1 MANGSGG
8 GEASGERAARLYGLL
23 RPHLD
28 ERQRRLLLG
37 AEALELGRGGIKAV
51 AQATG
56 VHPDT
61 VGRGVREAEDRPE
74 PRVRAPGGG
83 RKKLAETHPELG
95 PALMAL
101 VEPGTRGD
109 PQSPLRW
116 TCLSTRNLA
125 GTLTAAGH
133 ACSAPTVARLL
144 KTEGYSLQGN
154 AKVAEGAQH
163 PDRDAQFGYIAARA
177 REHLDAGQPVISVDA
192 KKKEKVGEFANG
204 GAEWRPK
211 GDPERVN
218 VHDFPSDAVG
228 KAIPYGIY
236 DLGANAGWVSVGTDH
251 DTSAFAAAT
260 LRRWW
265 RADGSARYPGARRL
279 LVCADS
285 GGSNAARARA
295 WKVELARLAAETG
308 LQVTVCHYPPGT
320 SKWNKVEHRLFAQIT
335 RNWRGRP
342 LTSHQA
348 VVELIGATTTATG
361 LTVTAELDTSEYPT
375 GLTYT
380 KKQVDALPISRHE
393 FHPDWN
399 YTIRP
404 ELHETPIPSRKKT
417 TRRRKT

>member
-1 MANGSGG
+1 MTNGDR
-8 GEASGERAARLYGLL
+8 GEEPAGERVARLYGLL

-37 AEALELGRGGIKAV
+37 AEAMELGRGGIKSV
-51 AQATG
+51 AEATG

-61 VGRGVREAEDRPE
+61 VGRGVREAEGRPE

-83 RKKLAETHPELG
+83 RKKLAETDPGLG

-101 VEPGTRGD
+101 VEPESRGD

-144 KTEGYSLQGN
+144 KAEGYSLQGN

-163 PDRDAQFGYIAARA
+163 PDRDAQFRCIAARA
-177 REHLDAGQPVISVDA
+177 REFLDAGEPVVSVDA
-192 KKKEKVGEFANG
+192 KKKEKAGQFANG

-211 GDPERVN
+211 GRPERVN
-218 VHDFPSDAVG
+218 VHDFPSDAIG

-236 DLGANAGWVSVGTDH
+236 DLGANTGWVSAGTDH

-279 LVCADS
+279 LICADS

-308 LQVTVCHYPPGT
+308 LEVTCCHYPPGT

-361 LTVTAELDTSEYPT
+361 LTVTAELDTSEYPA
-375 GLTYT
+375 GLRYT
-380 KKQVDALPISRHE
+380 SKQAAALPIGKHD

-399 YTIRP
+399 YTVRP
-404 ELHETPIPSRKKT
+404 EPHETPIPTWKKT